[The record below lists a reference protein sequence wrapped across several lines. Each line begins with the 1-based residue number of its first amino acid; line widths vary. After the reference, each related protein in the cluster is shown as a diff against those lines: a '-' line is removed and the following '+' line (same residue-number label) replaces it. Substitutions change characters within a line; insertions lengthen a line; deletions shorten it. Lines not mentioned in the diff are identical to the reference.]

1 MKLSALPR
9 IAYLT
14 LGKIA
19 QSLFPICIT
28 GIIPHA
34 VVTNICKGIYTE
46 NSEMLLL
53 LLYIIFQVIVSNGRC
68 QLFCWLSGLT
78 INANVSSFIN
88 FGVVILGLHQKTERG
103 LDMNFLFEITEVTS
117 VELYRNDFGI
127 GTPERHSAV

>member
-1 MKLSALPR
+1 
-9 IAYLT
+9 
-14 LGKIA
+14 
-19 QSLFPICIT
+19 
-28 GIIPHA
+28 
-34 VVTNICKGIYTE
+34 
-46 NSEMLLL
+46 MLLL